1 MSEKSIVPTE
11 IRTIFQGR
19 VFSVRVET
27 IALPKGGELQA
38 EIIRHP
44 GSVVII
50 PITAQ
55 NEIIL
60 VRQYRPPIG
69 RWAWELPAG
78 SLKPGEDVAHAARR
92 ECQEETGQIPA
103 HLERMGSYFPTP
115 GYCDEEMTFF
125 KATGL
130 RAPGPD
136 DGEAHQDEDEDIEA
150 RAFTRDEIQRMFAAG
165 EVIDMKTIAGLSL
178 INFQFP
184 IPNSQR
190 ESM

>member
-1 MSEKSIVPTE
+1 MTEKPIVPRE

-19 VFSVRVET
+19 VFTLCVET

-50 PITAQ
+50 PVTALD
-55 NEIIL
+55 EIIL
-60 VRQYRPPIG
+60 VRQYRPAIG

-78 SLKPGEDVAHAARR
+78 SLRPGENVELAARR
-92 ECQEETGQIPA
+92 ECQEETGQIA
-103 HLERMGSYFPTP
+103 SRLERLGSYFPTP

-130 RAPGPD
+130 RTPGPGD
-136 DGEAHQDEDEDIEA
+136 EAAHQDEDEDIET
-150 RAFTRDEIQRMFAAG
+150 RAFGRDELQRMIAAG
-165 EVIDMKTIAGLSL
+165 DVIDLKTIAGLSL
-178 INFQFP
+178 IKFRLP
-184 IPNSQR
+184 TSDSQNP
-190 ESM
+190 

>member
-1 MSEKSIVPTE
+1 MSEKPIVPTE

-19 VFSVRVET
+19 VFSVRLET
-27 IALPKGGELQA
+27 IPLPKGGELQA
-38 EIIRHP
+38 EIVRHL

-60 VRQYRPPIG
+60 VKQYRPAIG

-92 ECQEETGQIPA
+92 ECHEETGQIPLQ
-103 HLERMGSYFPTP
+103 LERMGSYFPTP

-130 RAPGPD
+130 RMPGPGD
-136 DGEAHQDEDEDIEA
+136 DEAHQDEDEDIEV
-150 RAFTRDEIQRMFAAG
+150 RAFTHDELQRMFAAR
-165 EVIDMKTIAGLSL
+165 EIIDLKTIAGLSL
-178 INFQFP
+178 I
-184 IPNSQR
+184 R
-190 ESM
+190 

>member
-1 MSEKSIVPTE
+1 MSENPIVPTE

-27 IALPKGGELQA
+27 IPLPKGGELQA
-38 EIIRHP
+38 EIVRHP

-60 VRQYRPPIG
+60 VRQYRPAIG

-78 SLKPGEDVAHAARR
+78 GLKPGEDAAHAARR
-92 ECQEETGQIPA
+92 ECQEETGQVPSR
-103 HLERMGSYFPTP
+103 LERMGSYFPTP

-136 DGEAHQDEDEDIEA
+136 DDEAHQDEDEDIEV
-150 RAFTRDEIQRMFAAG
+150 RAFTRDEIQRMFGAG
-165 EVIDMKTIAGLSL
+165 EVIDLKTIAGLSL
-178 INFQFP
+178 VNFQFP
-184 IPNSQR
+184 IPDSQK